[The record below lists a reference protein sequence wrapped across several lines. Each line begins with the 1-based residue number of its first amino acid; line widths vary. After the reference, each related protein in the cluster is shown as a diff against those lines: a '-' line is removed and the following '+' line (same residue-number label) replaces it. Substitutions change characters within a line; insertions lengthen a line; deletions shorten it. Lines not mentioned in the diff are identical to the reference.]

1 VCRGAV
7 SSNRLNKYTS
17 GSWESQDLFSRAGMV
32 VHRLDYSCG
41 GRGLA
46 HNRTSMFRL
55 LFYSLLALTVGS
67 KMARADVVQPTV
79 ILPAPGGQ
87 YTVPAI
93 CVVTGCIV
101 NSTLDNFVVTSS
113 TESAG
118 NQIEIVNADFGT
130 DVYMNTGGS
139 PGTLLGSVSL
149 QGPVTFTY
157 FGRDPSTNPLGT
169 FNTQLSNFDFVGT
182 LNGNTV
188 EIRQSASTASLGT
201 TTINQESM
209 SPVSY
214 GVSSTLTIN
223 GEISFNGSQFVPVTP
238 VVTTLSPVSSVPEP
252 GYTAAAGFL
261 LLAVLGLKFRRQIQ

>member
-1 VCRGAV
+1 
-7 SSNRLNKYTS
+7 
-17 GSWESQDLFSRAGMV
+17 
-32 VHRLDYSCG
+32 
-41 GRGLA
+41 
-46 HNRTSMFRL
+46 
-55 LFYSLLALTVGS
+55 
-67 KMARADVVQPTV
+67 
-79 ILPAPGGQ
+79 
-87 YTVPAI
+87 
-93 CVVTGCIV
+93 
-101 NSTLDNFVVTSS
+101 LDNFVVASS

-130 DVYMNTGGS
+130 DVYTNTGGS

-188 EIRQSASTASLGT
+188 EIRQNASTASLGT
-201 TTINQESM
+201 TTINQVSI

-223 GEISFNGSQFVPVTP
+223 GDISLNGSPFVPVPP
-238 VVTTLSPVSSVPEP
+238 VVTTLSPAPVSSVPEP

-261 LLAVLGLKFRRQIQ
+261 LLSLLGLKFRRQIH